1 MERVSFS
8 EGKYTID
15 TYKDAINEI
24 LLSRLPHELT
34 EMFDMFDHGSHK
46 GPTPNATGETPKEN
60 IAGPYERGLLN
71 GQLMGSTT
79 AESFTIVGG
88 FLKQPI

>member
-1 MERVSFS
+1 MPR
-8 EGKYTID
+8 GKT
-15 TYKDAINEI
+15 TV
-24 LLSRLPHELT
+24 
-34 EMFDMFDHGSHK
+34 
-46 GPTPNATGETPKEN
+46 EN

-88 FLKQPI
+88 FLKQPIWKNMRLSQKWIRVPQIGLNIEHI